1 MRTQLRSCLFFLTS
15 TAKLSLEI
23 VVRSPGKKRKLQ
35 AEGDKKQHQKDESED
50 SGVSDSEENGRKRCR
65 RSKKDSRTKG
75 SKIPSSR
82 SLKSAR

>member
-35 AEGDKKQHQKDESED
+35 AEGDKKQHQKDSED
-50 SGVSDSEENGRKRCR
+50 SGDCNSEENGRKRCR